1 MLHSFSVPVLA
12 LKAFPRMG
20 LSGFDLL
27 PWLSWFSGHGYRML
41 FIPSLLLS
49 LTVKGRIESLSQ
61 RILILLPSKYA

>member
-27 PWLSWFSGHGYRML
+27 PWLSWFSGQ
-41 FIPSLLLS
+41 ISLWLSNAIYSISVTLLDS
-49 LTVKGRIESLSQ
+49 EG
-61 RILILLPSKYA
+61 PY